1 LTFNIRINVA
11 HDGENDWPH
20 RRDLWVSTVRAFDPD
35 LLGLQEVGPG
45 QGEEIR
51 KALADY
57 EMFGG
62 SRDGARPGEASSL
75 LFRKSRFEC
84 VRDGVFWLSETPESP
99 ASKGWDAAF
108 PRVVTWAEL
117 RDRSAG
123 AKDAHFFYFN
133 THWDHKG
140 EQARL
145 QSAQLMRR
153 RIEQIA
159 GDAPVIVKGDFCC
172 SDDSKAY
179 QFLVNP
185 TGVDAG
191 KPRLIDS
198 YREFHPQHE
207 ATDFTFHGFTGT
219 NTKPSRIDWILH
231 TPEFKAARCEIDR
244 TNAQGR
250 YPSDHFPVIAV
261 LK

>member
-1 LTFNIRINVA
+1 LIPHV
-11 HDGENDWPH
+11 HPDGTDDHVLYSHSRHGLNLNEITIAENLKTH
-20 RRDLWVSTVRAFDPD
+20 GYAT
-35 LLGLQEVGPG
+35 G
-45 QGEEIR
+45 
-51 KALADY
+51 
-57 EMFGG
+57 
-62 SRDGARPGEASSL
+62 
-75 LFRKSRFEC
+75 
-84 VRDGVFWLSETPESP
+84 SP